1 MCVIDFFFLF
11 FYFKG
16 SGFRLVFVRGECG
29 GYEKFWDV
37 YGFVCVGLNYEVWFC
52 LGKNVIIF
60 VVIFRVR

>member
-37 YGFVCVGLNYEVWFC
+37 YGFVCVVLNY
-52 LGKNVIIF
+52 
-60 VVIFRVR
+60 